1 MSEDQEI
8 DVVELLQEQFE
19 ETLSPEQRELFDE
32 IMRHRL
38 MQLIES
44 QAKID
49 VLEDEVLDLLDEL
62 REFKVQERVDEM
74 LEDDDEDFEDEDED
88 DETK

>member
-1 MSEDQEI
+1 MSEEQEI
-8 DVVELLQEQFE
+8 DIVELLQEQFE

-32 IMRHRL
+32 IMRNRL

-49 VLEDEVLDLLDEL
+49 VLEEEVADLLDEL
-62 REFKVQERVDEM
+62 REYKVQERVNEM
-74 LEDDDEDFEDEDED
+74 LEDDDEEFEEDEDE
-88 DETK
+88 E

>member
-1 MSEDQEI
+1 MSEEQEI

-32 IMRHRL
+32 IMRNRL

-49 VLEDEVLDLLDEL
+49 VLEEEVADLLDEL
-62 REFKVQERVDEM
+62 REYKVQERVNEM
-74 LEDDDEDFEDEDED
+74 LEDDDEEFEEEDEDE
-88 DETK
+88 E

>member
-1 MSEDQEI
+1 MSEEQQI

-32 IMRHRL
+32 IIRNRL

-49 VLEDEVLDLLDEL
+49 VLEEEVADLLDEL
-62 REFKVQERVDEM
+62 REYKVQERVNEM
-74 LEDDDEDFEDEDED
+74 LEDDDEEFEEEDEDE
-88 DETK
+88 E